1 VSPRIKTV
9 DTILTC
15 PDRNYLIV
23 KIRTADDL
31 IGYGDATLNG
41 RELTVKTAVDEYLA
55 PLLIGHDAG
64 RIEDIWQMIFRH
76 TYWRGGPVLQ
86 TALAGVDMALWD
98 LLGKRSGLPLSQLL
112 GGKTRER
119 IKTYYHVHGNTAEAL
134 VERARAAVKAG
145 ARVLRYSFSTKDP
158 FDPESER
165 CYAQPHQDIELEDR
179 FEVGAGDPETA
190 NGQQQRGRHGEAAPR
205 WETEPYLQEL
215 PRITAELRKAVGPH
229 IGLIHDVHSRCT
241 PVQAARAATELEP
254 YHLLFLED
262 PVEPLNRA
270 ALAQVR
276 AASTTP
282 LATGELFN
290 TMDQLLPLLERR
302 LIDYIRLDISHFG
315 GITPLRKAAY
325 IAGAYGVQTAFHGPG
340 DISPLAHAAQFHLDL
355 HVPNFGIQET
365 LRFDPRLSE
374 VFVWQ
379 TVSEDGYVRIEDRP
393 GLGVEVD
400 EERAKSF
407 PYKKAFIPGHRDQSG
422 AVHDW

>member
-1 VSPRIKTV
+1 MNPQIKAV
-9 DTILTC
+9 ETILTC

-23 KIRTADDL
+23 KITTTDGL
-31 IGYGDATLNG
+31 VGYGDATLNG
-41 RELTVKTAVDEYLA
+41 RELAVKATIDEYLSV
-55 PLLIGHDAG
+55 LLHGLDAG
-64 RIEDIWQMIFRH
+64 RVEDIWQIIFRY

-98 LLGKRSGLPLSQLL
+98 LLGKRTGLPLCQLL
-112 GGKTRER
+112 GGKTRDR
-119 IKTYYHVHGNTAEAL
+119 IKTYYHVHGDTAEAL

-145 ARVLRYSFSTKDP
+145 ARVLRYSFSTKEP
-158 FDPESER
+158 FHPESGR
-165 CYAQPHQDIELEDR
+165 RYFQPHQDIELDDR
-179 FEVGAGDPETA
+179 FELGARDAEAAVGPKQG
-190 NGQQQRGRHGEAAPR
+190 GRHAEADPR
-205 WETEPYLQEL
+205 WETEPYLEEL
-215 PRITAELRKAVGPH
+215 PRVTAELRKAVGPH

-241 PVQAARAATELEP
+241 PVQAARAAKELDP

-270 ALAQVR
+270 ALELVR

-290 TMDQLLPLLERR
+290 SMDQLLPLLERR

-325 IAGAYGVQTAFHGPG
+325 IADAYGIQTAFHGPG

-365 LRFDPRLSE
+365 LRFDPRLKE
-374 VFVWQ
+374 VFEWQ
-379 TVSEDGYVRIEDRP
+379 IVSEEGYLSFGDRP

-400 EERAKSF
+400 EEKARSF
-407 PYKKAFIPGHRDQSG
+407 QYKKAFIPGHRDESG

>member
-1 VSPRIKTV
+1 M
-9 DTILTC
+9 
-15 PDRNYLIV
+15 
-23 KIRTADDL
+23 KISTADGL
-31 IGYGDATLNG
+31 VGYGDATLNG
-41 RELTVKTAVDEYLA
+41 RELAVKTAVDEYLA
-55 PLLIGHDAG
+55 PLLIGREAG

-98 LLGKRSGLPLSQLL
+98 LLGKRTGLPLYQLL
-112 GGKTRER
+112 GGRSRDR
-119 IKTYYHVHGNTAEAL
+119 IKTYYHVHGDTAEAL

-158 FDPESER
+158 FDPETAR
-165 CYAQPHQDIELEDR
+165 RYAQPHQDIELDER
-179 FEVGAGDPETA
+179 FEVGAGDGESTA
-190 NGQQQRGRHGEAAPR
+190 GSKPRGRHDETDAR
-205 WETEPYLQEL
+205 WESEPYLEEL
-215 PRITAELRKAVGPH
+215 PWITAELRKAVGPH

-241 PVQAARAATELEP
+241 PVQAARAARELEP

-276 AASTTP
+276 AAATTP

-302 LIDYIRLDISHFG
+302 LVDYIRLDISHFG

-325 IAGAYGVQTAFHGPG
+325 TAAAYGVQTAFHGPG

-374 VFVWQ
+374 VFEWRP
-379 TVSEDGYVRIEDRP
+379 VSEEGYLSIEDRP
-393 GLGVEVD
+393 GLGVGVD
-400 EERAKSF
+400 EAKARAF
-407 PYKKAFIPGHRDQSG
+407 PYKKAFIPGYRDESG